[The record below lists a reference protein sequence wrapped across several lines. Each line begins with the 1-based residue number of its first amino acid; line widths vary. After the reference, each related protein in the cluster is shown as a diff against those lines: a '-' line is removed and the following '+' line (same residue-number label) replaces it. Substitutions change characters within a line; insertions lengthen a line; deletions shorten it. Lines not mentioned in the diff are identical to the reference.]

1 MLTEGMYYAADW
13 ALHLSK
19 YFTNGIFNNGL
30 KVVSNDNMSVSVESG
45 DANINGYRYNND
57 PEKVLSIANA
67 DGVLNRID
75 NIVIRLDIPNRQITA
90 EIVQGTFAEKAVAP
104 ALTRGTSI
112 YEIRIAKINIPAG
125 TTAITTDLIEDTRFN
140 SSDCGNVICA
150 VQTPDFT
157 NILDQYKALW
167 DSMIKAETQ
176 DFEKWFKEQTEN
188 FDVWFERIKGQ
199 LSEDAAGKIQ
209 LEIDNLTTIL
219 NETKENLEDAISP
232 IITEDGYYIA
242 TEDNTR
248 LVVGM

>member
-1 MLTEGMYYAADW
+1 M
-13 ALHLSK
+13 
-19 YFTNGIFNNGL
+19 
-30 KVVSNDNMSVSVESG
+30 
-45 DANINGYRYNND
+45 
-57 PEKVLSIANA
+57 
-67 DGVLNRID
+67 
-75 NIVIRLDIPNRQITA
+75 
-90 EIVQGTFAEKAVAP
+90 
-104 ALTRGTSI
+104 TRGTSI

-199 LSEDAAGKIQ
+199 LSEDAAGKLQ
-209 LEIDNLTTIL
+209 LEIDNLQAL
-219 NETKENLEDAISP
+219 VMEAISP
-232 IITEDGYYIA
+232 VTTEDGNNIA
-242 TEDNTR
+242 TEGGE
-248 LVVGM
+248 LIIGGI